1 MAGFCL
7 LIGVFLVT
15 FDYGHTR
22 DDIRDTGSTKQQIL
36 ELSKMMAKL
45 EAVVEKI

>member
-1 MAGFCL
+1 MAGFRL

-15 FDYGHTR
+15 FDYGHTG

-36 ELSKMMAKL
+36 VSGTIEDDGKT
-45 EAVVEKI
+45 